1 MQRLADRLLR
11 LAARVFP
18 WPLVRLGGASASAV
32 ASAAAIAAL
41 LASRLLLLAAGPW
54 EQDEALMACGVLD
67 FDPARHMPLPPGF
80 PLWVA
85 IGKAVRHAGVADPVQ
100 ALQVASTVL
109 SVVAIWALVGLW
121 EGLAGRTVA
130 LTGAVLAS
138 LIPGVWFHAGR
149 AFSETPSAALA
160 VVAFALWLR
169 GGRDGFMP
177 GVLAMTC
184 AALVRPPLA
193 PFFALAVLLAAWG
206 VRRDPRRLAV
216 GAAAGAAVTAVV
228 AVPAALAAGGWRLL
242 LGVSVIHAGE
252 HFATLGTEPWAIA
265 GLGFVRGLATTQAA
279 ALFTFLA
286 VVGWWTW
293 RKTLGGRWWAGTLA
307 GATLLVLLVFMDN
320 RTYPRYF
327 VLVWLL
333 AATPAVA
340 GLAVLVRSRVV
351 ASAIA
356 LVAAL
361 SFGAWTWPAMRH
373 VHRTELPA
381 VSLLRAVAVEGRGLL
396 IFEDQLFSFR
406 NLAELSGWLR
416 VASLRLTE
424 LERST
429 RGLSGAPTWLLA
441 EGDGEDVSCSASRVV
456 EDGCPEPRV
465 WRLSQDR
472 FLRLRLVRNPV
483 LVARGGSFL
492 EWEGTRRFVW
502 CRAHT
507 GLLIPPVRDSG
518 TLALAV
524 EVHPQLGDVGIA
536 ALVGGVKTL
545 DARMAPGFRIVPIPI
560 PRPADSNSPLRVELE
575 TEREIRSTGD
585 GRRMA
590 VRIFGASLEAPPHA
604 LPALSFFPE
613 PDSLFAA
620 FAEAE
625 GTYTPE
631 LLGDP
636 PRPAAWTGARASFRL
651 PAGVGLVGLD
661 LLAPR
666 PRPATVVVRLGDGE
680 ARVTVGPDPTSV
692 ALPVPPSLA
701 SVGRVRLE
709 IESSTAVPGGGDTRA
724 LGVAVSR
731 VWYLPAAPVPPT
743 GS

>member
-1 MQRLADRLLR
+1 VQRFTDRLLR

-18 WPLVRLGGASASAV
+18 WPLVRLGSANASAV
-32 ASAAAIAAL
+32 ASAAAVAAL

-85 IGKAVRHAGVADPVQ
+85 IGKVVRQVGVADPVR
-100 ALQVASTVL
+100 ALQVASAVL

-130 LTGAVLAS
+130 LAGAALAS

-160 VVAFALWLR
+160 VVGFAFWLR
-169 GGRDGFMP
+169 SGRDGFVP
-177 GVLAMTC
+177 GVVAMTC

-193 PFFALAVLLAAWG
+193 PFFALAVLLAAWV
-206 VRRDPRRLAV
+206 VRRDTRRLAA
-216 GAAAGAAVTAVV
+216 GAAAGVAVLAVV
-228 AVPAALAAGGWRLL
+228 MVPAALAAGGWRLL
-242 LGVSVIHAGE
+242 FGVSAIHAGE
-252 HFATLGTEPWAIA
+252 HFATLGTESLAIA
-265 GLGFVRGLATTQAA
+265 ELGFVRGLATIPVAA
-279 ALFTFLA
+279 VFTLMA
-286 VVGWWTW
+286 VIGWWTW
-293 RKTLGGRWWAGTLA
+293 RKFLGGRWWAGTLA
-307 GATLLVLLVFMDN
+307 GVALLVLLVFMDN

-340 GLAVLVRSRVV
+340 GLAALVRSRTV

-373 VHRTELPA
+373 VHRTELPV
-381 VSLLRAVAVEGRGLL
+381 VSLLRAVAAEGRGLL

-416 VASLRLTE
+416 VDSLRLTE

-429 RGLSGAPTWLLA
+429 HGLSGTPTWLLA
-441 EGDGEDVSCSASRVV
+441 EGDGEDVSCSASRIV
-456 EDGCPEPRV
+456 EGRCAEPRV

-483 LVARGGSFL
+483 LVARGGSFP
-492 EWEGTRRFVW
+492 EWEGTHRFVW

-507 GLLIPPVRDSG
+507 RLLVPPVQDSG

-524 EVHPQLGDVGIA
+524 EVHPQLGDVGIV
-536 ALVGGVKTL
+536 ALVEGVKTL
-545 DARMAPGFRIVPIPI
+545 DTRMTPGFRIVPIPI
-560 PRPADSNSPLRVELE
+560 PRPADGNSPLHIELKA
-575 TEREIRSTGD
+575 EREIRSTGD

-590 VRIFGASLEAPPHA
+590 VRIFGASLQAPPHA

-613 PDSLFAA
+613 PGSLFAA

-636 PRPAAWTGARASFRL
+636 PRPAAWTGARASFRF
-651 PAGVGLVGLD
+651 PAGAGLVGLD

-666 PRPATVVVRLGDGE
+666 AQSAAVVVRLGDGE
-680 ARVTVGPDPTSV
+680 ARVTVGADPTSV

-701 SVGRVRLE
+701 HAGRVRLE
-709 IESSTAVPGGGDTRA
+709 IESSTMVPGGDTRA

-731 VWYLPAAPVPPT
+731 VWYLPTAPISPT
-743 GS
+743 GG